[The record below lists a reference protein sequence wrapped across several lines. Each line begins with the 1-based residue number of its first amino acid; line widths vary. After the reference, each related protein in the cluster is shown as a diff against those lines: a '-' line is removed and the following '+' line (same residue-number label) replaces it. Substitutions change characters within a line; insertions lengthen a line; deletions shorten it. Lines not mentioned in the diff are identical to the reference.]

1 MRKRNKRKN
10 KIIIFIIFITLILSL
25 FYFFINDKVKNNII
39 LENINDISAN
49 VFNASSFSFFKNDNN
64 YNLDVKN
71 EINND
76 YKKEIE
82 SLKKVLDLNKVN
94 SDKNIINAS
103 VIKRNINYWY
113 NTITI
118 NKGKKD
124 NIKIGDAVIN
134 SNGLIGKVININKH
148 TSDVKLLISLNDD
161 NYISA
166 KFSYDNN
173 DYYGLIEKYDFKNNE
188 LILKDVIGTFDKEKI
203 KDINVVTS
211 GLSDTYS
218 SGLLIGKI
226 KDIKTDS
233 LGLSNNFI
241 LTPTVNFD
249 NIDIVSIV
257 VGDKK

>member
-49 VFNASSFSFFKNDNN
+49 VFNASSFSFFKKDNN

-94 SDKNIINAS
+94 SDKNLINAS

-188 LILKDVIGTFDKEKI
+188 LILKDVIGTFNKEKI

-233 LGLSNNFI
+233 LGLSNNII

>member
-49 VFNASSFSFFKNDNN
+49 VFNASSFSFFKKDNN

-94 SDKNIINAS
+94 SDKNLINAS

-233 LGLSNNFI
+233 LGLSNNII

>member
-49 VFNASSFSFFKNDNN
+49 VFKASSFSFFKKDNN

-94 SDKNIINAS
+94 SDKNLINAS

-233 LGLSNNFI
+233 LGLSNNII